1 MQALINGVLTDLSE
15 AEHAAWNA
23 ERAAALVPAQVTRT
37 QALLALL
44 EGGETP
50 ITEAQILAAIDAME
64 DPLARERA
72 RILSANPVWR
82 RDDPFVAEIG
92 AAFGLAPGDIDDL
105 FRLAA
110 TL

>member
-15 AEHAAWNA
+15 AEQAAWEA
-23 ERAAALVPAQVTRT
+23 ERAAALVPAQVSRT

-50 ITEAQILAAIDAME
+50 ITEAQILAAIDAMA

-105 FRLAA
+105 FRLAV